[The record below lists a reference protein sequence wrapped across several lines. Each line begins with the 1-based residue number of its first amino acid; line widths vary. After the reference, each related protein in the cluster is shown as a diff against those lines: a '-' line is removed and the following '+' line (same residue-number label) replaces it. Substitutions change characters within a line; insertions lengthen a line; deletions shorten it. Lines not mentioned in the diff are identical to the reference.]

1 MEPTIEIYNQTNGIE
16 VRHEVMGRS
25 CNMAGSGPTLNN
37 QDAYT
42 FATCT
47 FQEKKYMVII
57 MCDGH
62 GTNGELFAG
71 AASKELS
78 SMVIDKLPD
87 ILQNPRV
94 ILTAILATMNE
105 HLHRAYAN
113 IRGGTT
119 VSILIKTAGR
129 EIVANLGD
137 CDVYSRVQQ
146 APCLED
152 GEILEII
159 RERDGVKTTSEFQG
173 SSSKGFKMTEDHGGT
188 SDAEILR
195 IDSECPD
202 CKLIFG
208 TPTMNVNPVE
218 VCIRHEKEVAN
229 ALTLDEKGKI
239 KRVPYQTVP
248 GIYAN
253 TVEMDIAT
261 YFVHVPSQ
269 NKLNIGRSLGDFGY
283 HFVSIVP
290 SVCEL
295 VYPETCPS
303 TTIIGTD
310 GYFNCVKKTELCEE
324 LKKTPQE
331 ICDRS
336 VEFVANTF
344 GCSNAD
350 NMTVVAIGMM

>member
-1 MEPTIEIYNQTNGIE
+1 MEPTIEIYHQNNIQ
-16 VRHEVMGRS
+16 VMGRS
-25 CNMAGSGPTLNN
+25 CNMAGSGPTKNN

-47 FQEKKYMVII
+47 LQDKKYLVII

-62 GTNGELFAG
+62 GRNGELFAG

-78 SMVIDKLPD
+78 GMVIDKLP
-87 ILQNPRV
+87 
-94 ILTAILATMNE
+94 AILKYPRHVLTSLLATCNE
-105 HLHRAYAN
+105 HLRRAYGN
-113 IRGGTT
+113 LHGGTT

-137 CDVYSRVQQ
+137 CDVYTRVQS
-146 APCLED
+146 PPTKEKED
-152 GEILEII
+152 GEILELV

-173 SSSKGFKMTEDHGGT
+173 SGSKGFKLTEDHGGT
-188 SDAEILR
+188 SDAEIQR
-195 IDSECPD
+195 IESECPD
-202 CKLIFG
+202 CMLIYG
-208 TPTMNVNPVE
+208 TPTMNTDPVE
-218 VCIRHEKEVAN
+218 VCIRDELNN
-229 ALTLDEKGKI
+229 ALKINEKGQL
-239 KRVPYQTVP
+239 KRVPYYTVP
-248 GIYAN
+248 GVYAN
-253 TVEMDIAT
+253 TVDMDIAT

-283 HFVSIVP
+283 HFVSVVP
-290 SVCEL
+290 SVTEL
-295 VYPETCPS
+295 TYPVACPS
-303 TTIIGTD
+303 TTVIGTD

-336 VEFVANTF
+336 VAFVSNTF

-350 NMTVVAIGMM
+350 NMTVVAINM